1 MNHPNLTC
9 PAFEAL
15 LPEYLEG
22 TASDSVVADA
32 ELHLASCAECRVL
45 VADLREITRQAAVL
59 PGIAP
64 SRDLWPEIEART
76 HARVIP
82 LSPRVAKSSSLS
94 HWRLGAVAAALVGIT
109 ALSTWT
115 VATRERGSDAPPA
128 VATNDSSTPA
138 VRGSVE
144 PATDPASPSTPS
156 TPVDPAVTAVSN
168 AGRDARPDA
177 GTTYTSEIRRLRGV
191 VEERSRELDPA
202 TIAILQSSIATIDSA
217 IAEARRALERD
228 PASGFLTQQ
237 LNKSLERK
245 LGLLRKAALLS
256 PSA

>member
-9 PAFEAL
+9 PAFEAQ

-22 TASDSVVADA
+22 TLSDSAVADA
-32 ELHLASCAECRVL
+32 ELHLASCADCRAL

-59 PGIAP
+59 PGMTP

-76 HARVIP
+76 HARVLP
-82 LSPRVAKSSSLS
+82 LTSRVRPAPLS

-109 ALSTWT
+109 ALSTW
-115 VATRERGSDAPPA
+115 VLATRERSGDAPPM
-128 VATNDSSTPA
+128 VARVVDTTAP
-138 VRGSVE
+138 VRGSVG
-144 PATDPASPSTPS
+144 PAKIDTPAVPSAEAPAA
-156 TPVDPAVTAVSN
+156 TPVANTERAP
-168 AGRDARPDA
+168 RPDA
-177 GTTYTSEIRRLRGV
+177 GTTYTSEIHRLRDV
-191 VEERSRELDPA
+191 VDERSAELDPA
-202 TIAILQSSIATIDSA
+202 TVAILKSSIATIDTA
-217 IAEARRALERD
+217 IAQARRALERD
-228 PASGFLTQQ
+228 PASGFLNQQ

>member
-1 MNHPNLTC
+1 MTHPNLTC
-9 PAFEAL
+9 PAFEAQ
-15 LPEYLEG
+15 LPGYLEG
-22 TASDSVVADA
+22 TLSDSSVADA
-32 ELHLASCAECRVL
+32 ELHLAACAECRAL

-82 LSPRVAKSSSLS
+82 LTPRPSATPVTQ
-94 HWRLGAVAAALVGIT
+94 WRLGAIAAALVGIT

-115 VATRERGSDAPPA
+115 IATRDRGTDAPPA
-128 VATNDSSTPA
+128 VATNDSSTPT

-144 PATDPASPSTPS
+144 PAQATPPSTPS
-156 TPVDPAVTAVSN
+156 APVESPAVTAVSHT
-168 AGRDARPDA
+168 AREARPDA
-177 GTTYTSEIRRLRGV
+177 GSTYTAEIRRLRGV
-191 VEERSRELDPA
+191 VEERSQELDPA
-202 TIAILQSSIATIDSA
+202 TVAILQSSIATIDSA